1 MSFKL
6 LSVKKSDK
14 PKKKLVATFENLK
27 TKRTKKVYFGA
38 AGMDDYTL
46 TKDKE
51 QRARYRKRTINQIK
65 NPNTTPL
72 SPSYLSYY
80 ILWGDST
87 SRNTNIKD
95 YKKRFNL

>member
-51 QRARYRKRTINQIK
+51 QRARYRKRHQKDLKGDPTRAG
-65 NPNTTPL
+65 
-72 SPSYLSYY
+72 YLSYY
-80 ILWGDST
+80 ILWGNST
-87 SRNTNIKD
+87 SRQTNIKD

>member
-38 AGMDDYTL
+38 AGMDD
-46 TKDKE
+46 
-51 QRARYRKRTINQIK
+51 
-65 NPNTTPL
+65 
-72 SPSYLSYY
+72 
-80 ILWGDST
+80 
-87 SRNTNIKD
+87 
-95 YKKRFNL
+95 